1 MFCKGGEEKIM
12 QPSSRGDQKRA
23 DLLDAALRLFGE
35 KGFKA
40 VSTREIA
47 AMAQATLPSI
57 QHHFGSKE
65 GLYEAV
71 IQHYAEQLFADM
83 KPMAVQIEKLLS
95 QPNVTR
101 EQLVDALEAIFV
113 RQSGRLLRTKR
124 EWANLFLPAQ
134 QAGSEV
140 IKHHSAVLEEV
151 VLIPIRNLIARLHE
165 KPESDP
171 AVKLE
176 ALLLFGRVHVFR
188 LMRTTSINF
197 LGWQELSDDKIEEVI
212 EMLRRELRKTYL

>member
-1 MFCKGGEEKIM
+1 MH
-12 QPSSRGDQKRA
+12 QSSRGDQKRA
-23 DLLDAALRLFGE
+23 DLLDAALKLFGE
-35 KGFKA
+35 RGFKA

-47 AMAQATLPSI
+47 SLAHATLPSI

-71 IQHYAEQLFADM
+71 IQHYAVQLHSDM
-83 KPMAVQIEKLLS
+83 KPMAVQIERLLS
-95 QPNVTR
+95 QPSVTR
-101 EQLVDALEAIFV
+101 VQLVDALEAIFL
-113 RQSGRLLRTKR
+113 RQTGRLLRTKR

-134 QAGSEV
+134 QTGSEV
-140 IKHHSAVLEEV
+140 IKHHSEVMEEV
-151 VLIPIRNLIARLHE
+151 VLIPIRNLIARLRE
-165 KPESDP
+165 KPETDP
-171 AVKLE
+171 EVKLE

-197 LGWQELSDDKIEEVI
+197 LGWAELSDEKIEEVI